1 MRIPRPARPLVA
13 VVSLAL
19 LPLLPAT
26 ATADGEG
33 TPPDVQHVTRWCENV
48 PASYEPFTD
57 LFRYRIVQEHI
68 ECLARGQLVQGGPE
82 GRATNKY
89 GPELVVRRGPM
100 ASFIARMLDAA
111 ERLDAGDRIR
121 PLPSAQPRFSDV
133 PPTDLHA
140 TAIDR
145 LAAAGIVQGGVGG
158 RPATTYSPELGV
170 TRAQMATFI
179 NRAVAFAFGQD
190 PAAAGAG
197 AGHTADVDY
206 YTDDADAAV
215 HQLSING
222 ITSRG
227 ISIGDGRDA
236 YGPSMTI
243 TRYQMAAFLAR
254 TLADLYEDG
263 RIRRMDA
270 PGGAQVALVP
280 DQGDESRRH
289 PQGGT
294 ISGVVSSALEI
305 RSVEARAAF
314 TDPATLQDLDPDAP
328 GLQFRLPVRQDAPL
342 GFHDLTLVSTFADGS
357 QDTDTIEIL
366 VTRP

>member
-1 MRIPRPARPLVA
+1 MLA
-13 VVSLAL
+13 VAL
-19 LPLLPAT
+19 LPLLPGT
-26 ATADGEG
+26 AAAEGEG

-48 PASYEPFTD
+48 PADYNPFTD
-57 LFRYRIVQEHI
+57 LSRYRIVQEHI

-82 GRATNKY
+82 GRAKSEY

-111 ERLDAGDRIR
+111 DRLDVGDRIR
-121 PLPSAQPRFSDV
+121 PLPAAQPRFTDV
-133 PPTDLHA
+133 PPQDLHA
-140 TAIDR
+140 TSIDR

-170 TRAQMATFI
+170 TRAQMATFV

-190 PAAAGAG
+190 PAQAGAG
-197 AGHTADVDY
+197 AGHTAGVDY

-227 ISIGDGRDA
+227 ISIGDGKDL
-236 YGPSMTI
+236 YGPAMTI
-243 TRYQMAAFLAR
+243 TRDQMAAFLSR
-254 TLADLYEDG
+254 TLADLYEDA

-270 PGGAQVALVP
+270 PGGARVALVP
-280 DQGDESRRH
+280 DEGDQSRRH

-294 ISGVVSSALEI
+294 IRGVVESALEI

-314 TDPATLQDLDPDAP
+314 TDTATLQDADPEAP
-328 GLQFRLPVRQDAPL
+328 GLQFQLPVRQDAPT

-357 QDTDTIEIL
+357 SDTDTIEIL